1 MSSLNVRS
9 LPVAYEILPGHFL
22 AYAWLVK
29 PAFLKNRHRKVL
41 YKAVAIQMDRLCA
54 YDFQDEGMVIAVEFL
69 KYLFNRID
77 FVYHCEES
85 GISKPVRE
93 DAFLTLQEFRF
104 F

>member
-1 MSSLNVRS
+1 
-9 LPVAYEILPGHFL
+9 
-22 AYAWLVK
+22 
-29 PAFLKNRHRKVL
+29 
-41 YKAVAIQMDRLCA
+41 MDRLCA

-93 DAFLTLQEFRF
+93 DAFLTLLEFRF